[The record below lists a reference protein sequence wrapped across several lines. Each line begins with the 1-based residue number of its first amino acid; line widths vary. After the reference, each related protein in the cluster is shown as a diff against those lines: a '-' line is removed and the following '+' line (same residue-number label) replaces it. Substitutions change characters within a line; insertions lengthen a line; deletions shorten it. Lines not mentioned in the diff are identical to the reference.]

1 MNNEF
6 LTKAK
11 ENMNAAE
18 LLFDNELYNASANRA
33 YYAAFHA
40 AIAALAAIGVE
51 TEAMSHPAVQSQF
64 NAQLIHRRKMYPN
77 RLKSYLRDLQDER
90 NTADYKQDFVSK
102 KVASRQLKKA
112 NEFVETV
119 VREIEK

>member
-1 MNNEF
+1 MKNEF
-6 LTKAK
+6 LAKAK
-11 ENMNAAE
+11 ENISAAE

-40 AIAALAAIGVE
+40 ARAALAAIGVE
-51 TEAMSHPAVQSQF
+51 TEAISHPAAQSQF
-64 NAQLIHRRKMYPN
+64 NAELIRRRKIYPS
-77 RLKSYLRDLQDER
+77 RLKSYLSNLQDER
-90 NTADYKQDFVSK
+90 NTADYKRDSVSK

-112 NEFVETV
+112 KDFVETI